1 MSIGFSYAQTGT
13 WTQLADTAPHYSD
26 GLMLLLTDGSV
37 ICHSYGGSGEGT
49 LWDKL
54 TPDNHGSYINGSWSN
69 ITPMNNGRLFF
80 SSQVLPSGSVYVA
93 GGEYG
98 AGANKG
104 EVYDPVANKWTAC
117 GAIPNGLKL
126 SDCNSEMLQDG
137 MVLQSTTNHSDIF
150 YSPATN
156 SYTTAPSSIYDP
168 PETSWLKLPDGSILF
183 VGWGSKF
190 SNRYIPS
197 LNKWVED
204 GTLPVD
210 LFDQQGEEG
219 PAFMLPNGKAIFFG
233 ATQYNAIYTPSGDT
247 TPGTWTQAAD
257 FPTING
263 SPVGQTD
270 AAGAMMV
277 NGKILCAVSPIGIN
291 GNDDIAPIYFVEY
304 DYTTDTFTQVK
315 SIIPG
320 FKGDSIPNTVDFQS
334 NMLDLPDGNVLF
346 VVDQSDYSHLYWVYT
361 PGSAAIVAGKPAIDS
376 IIPDGCPNYLITGKL
391 FNGISEGAAF
401 GDDWQMATNYPIVR
415 LTNGSNVYYG
425 RTTLWN
431 RIGAVQ
437 TGNLED
443 SVVFTPPSSL
453 PAATYS
459 LVVIANGNPSDP
471 VSFIMPATIITPDS
485 VTICNGLS
493 VNLIASGCVT
503 YLWAPTTGLNTSTG
517 DTAIANPS
525 LTTTYIVTGT
535 DINGCLSSDS
545 IVVNVETCTDIKQ
558 ALADNGQLTI
568 YPNPT
573 SGQFNIQYNGN
584 QNGYKLEIYNTMGE
598 RVYQSIIGALPS
610 PLLGGEGPGVRQI
623 DLTSQPAGLYFVYL
637 KSDESAEVGKVS
649 VTK

>member
-1 MSIGFSYAQTGT
+1 
-13 WTQLADTAPHYSD
+13 
-26 GLMLLLTDGSV
+26 
-37 ICHSYGGSGEGT
+37 
-49 LWDKL
+49 
-54 TPDNHGSYINGSWSN
+54 
-69 ITPMNNGRLFF
+69 
-80 SSQVLPSGSVYVA
+80 
-93 GGEYG
+93 
-98 AGANKG
+98 
-104 EVYDPVANKWTAC
+104 
-117 GAIPNGLKL
+117 
-126 SDCNSEMLQDG
+126 
-137 MVLQSTTNHSDIF
+137 
-150 YSPATN
+150 
-156 SYTTAPSSIYDP
+156 
-168 PETSWLKLPDGSILF
+168 
-183 VGWGSKF
+183 
-190 SNRYIPS
+190 
-197 LNKWVED
+197 
-204 GTLPVD
+204 
-210 LFDQQGEEG
+210 
-219 PAFMLPNGKAIFFG
+219 MLPNGKAIFFG